1 MTKKNKIVSFFMAVV
16 LCTSLLATTA
26 FAAWTTLGVS
36 LVRQAKSNWCWAA
49 SLEMC
54 ATYLG
59 YTDYDQ
65 WDIVREVK
73 GTSSEPYPN
82 LTGGASDYKNG
93 MEYATGNDYTATRTS
108 TVLTLSQLNTSM
120 NNSMPV
126 ILAIGTYNSSGS
138 RTSGHA
144 VVCYAVDTNSN
155 KLRVRDPARDSYVE
169 YYYPTLVS
177 TEQTS
182 RYDGTASISQK

>member
-1 MTKKNKIVSFFMAVV
+1 MTKKSKVISFFIAAV
-16 LCTSLLATTA
+16 LCVSLFTTTA

-73 GTSSEPYPN
+73 GTSSNPYPN
-82 LTGGASDYKNG
+82 VTGGASDYRDG
-93 MEYATGNDYTATRTS
+93 MEYATSNDYTATRTA
-108 TVLTLSQLNTSM
+108 TVRTLAQLNTSM

-126 ILAIGTYNSSGS
+126 ILAIGTYNSSGK
-138 RTSGHA
+138 RVSGHA
-144 VVCYAVDTNSN
+144 VVCYAVNTSSN

-177 TEQTS
+177 TQQTS
-182 RYDGTASISQK
+182 RYDATVTISQK